1 MICVNREKVQ
11 YTIVQSTDAGL
22 TVIGRRELLSVSV
35 VSVAYDGKVTNS
47 AVVSANWLKLD
58 HE

>member
-1 MICVNREKVQ
+1 MQ
-11 YTIVQSTDAGL
+11 YTIVQSIDAGL